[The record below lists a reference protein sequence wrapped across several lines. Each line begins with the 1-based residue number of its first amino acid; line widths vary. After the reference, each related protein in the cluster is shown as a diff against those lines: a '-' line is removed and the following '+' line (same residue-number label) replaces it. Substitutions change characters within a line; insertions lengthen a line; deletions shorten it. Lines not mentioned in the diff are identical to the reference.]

1 MRKTPISKATAD
13 QARMNTC
20 DCLDHHAIS
29 DLRRETPIT
38 GRITAEITAI
48 ALRTLKETG
57 NCEPVATPQSATPN
71 ANRITDATHRPLR
84 DCQLDANR
92 TIVEGEANPK
102 TPMQATKNETPMTIS
117 SLKILSPQFSFLDRL
132 KGVPWNERRL

>member
-20 DCLDHHAIS
+20 DCLDHHAIR
-29 DLRRETPIT
+29 DLRRVTPIS
-38 GRITAEITAI
+38 GRIPAEITDM
-48 ALRTLKETG
+48 ALRTLKATG
-57 NCEPVATPQSATPN
+57 NCEPAATPQSATPN

-102 TPMQATKNETPMTIS
+102 PPMQATKNETAMTIS
-117 SLKILSPQFSFLDRL
+117 SLKIFPPQFSFLDRR
-132 KGVPWNERRL
+132 KTAIPKTG